1 MLTLYGHP
9 ISSFT
14 WKALTALY
22 ENGTAF
28 DAIVVDQ
35 NTYADFIAKWPM
47 GKFPILLDSDR
58 KRMVTE
64 TSVIIEYL
72 DAYYPGHTRFI
83 PKDFDAALDVRRW
96 DRVFDHLNVTMSK
109 IVVDNIRPEGQRD
122 PFGVEEAKRIIGGIY
137 TVIETQLGDRGAFIV
152 GDDFTLADCGAAPAL
167 WYATR
172 NAPLD
177 GKFPHIATY
186 LDRLKARPS
195 FARAVKE
202 SEPLFHLYPGA

>member
-14 WKALTALY
+14 WKALIALY
-22 ENGTAF
+22 ENDTPF
-28 DAIVVDQ
+28 DAITVDQ
-35 NTYADFIAKWPM
+35 DTYADFIAKWPM

-58 KRMVTE
+58 NTMTTE

-72 DAYYPGHTRFI
+72 DIFYPGRARFI
-83 PKDFDAALDVRRW
+83 PSDKAAALEARRW
-96 DRVFDHLNVTMSK
+96 DRVFDHLNTTMSK

-122 PFGVEEAKRIIGGIY
+122 PYGVEEAKRIIANIY
-137 TVIETQLGDRGAFIV
+137 GVIETQLGEREFIV
-152 GDDFTLADCGAAPAL
+152 GGAFSLADCSAAPAL

-172 NAPLD
+172 NAPL
-177 GKFPHIATY
+177 GGGFPRIAAY
-186 LDRLKARPS
+186 LERLKARAS

-202 SEPLFHLYPGA
+202 SEPLFHMYPGA

>member
-14 WKALTALY
+14 WKVLTALH
-22 ENGTAF
+22 ENGAPFESIT
-28 DAIVVDQ
+28 VDQ
-35 NTYADFIAKWPM
+35 NTYADFIGKWPM

-72 DAYYPGHTRFI
+72 DAYYPGRTRLI
-83 PKDFDAALDVRRW
+83 PQDFDAALEVRRW
-96 DRVFDHLNVTMSK
+96 DRVFDHLNTTMSK
-109 IVVDNIRPEGQRD
+109 IVTDNIRPEAQRD
-122 PFGVEEAKRIIGGIY
+122 AYGVDEARRIIRGVY
-137 TVIETQLGDRGAFIV
+137 TVVEAQLGERAFIV
-152 GDDFTLADCGAAPAL
+152 GDDFTLADCSAAPAL
-167 WYATR
+167 WYGVR
-172 NAPLD
+172 NVPLE
-177 GKFPHIATY
+177 GGFPRIAAY

-202 SEPLFHLYPGA
+202 SEPLFHMYPGA

>member
-14 WKALTALY
+14 WKVLIALY
-22 ENGTAF
+22 ENDTPF
-28 DAIVVDQ
+28 DFITVDQ

-58 KRMVTE
+58 QQMVTE

-72 DAYYPGHTRFI
+72 DSYYPGATRFI
-83 PKDFDAALDVRRW
+83 PKIKRDALEARRW

-122 PFGVEEAKRIIGGIY
+122 PYGVEEAKRIIAGIY
-137 TVIETQLGDRGAFIV
+137 GVIETQLGAREFIV
-152 GDDFTLADCGAAPAL
+152 GDSFTLADCAAAPAL

-172 NAPLD
+172 NAPLA
-177 GKFPHIATY
+177 GAYPRIAAY
-186 LDRLKARPS
+186 LERATQRPS
-195 FARAVKE
+195 FARALKE
-202 SEPLFHLYPGA
+202 SEPLFHMYPGA